1 MSVAQPRA
9 DSTDASPSG
18 ASPADASP
26 ADGSPADR
34 SPLTVG
40 FIGAGSMGAPMVE
53 RLLAAGHAVH
63 LYARRSDVSARFTDL
78 GAQLGS
84 SATAVAGAA
93 DVLIVCPF
101 SQAQLFEILVSGG
114 ALAAMRPGS
123 VLVQHATVSPTAV
136 RELAAQAAAGEVAVL
151 DAPVS
156 GTSDSIRAGRLTV
169 LVGGDKDAADLV
181 EPLLGAYSATVVR
194 TGEVGSASIVKLV
207 NNLTFAAHVQTA
219 IAADTLGRSLGL
231 DTNLLMG
238 ALSVCSANSA
248 AIQALGILGSPEA
261 FAQFA
266 LPYLRKDVAL
276 IEQVAADLG
285 LDVGLLGD
293 IVRNGPAVLTGDS

>member
-18 ASPADASP
+18 ASPA
-26 ADGSPADR
+26 GG

-53 RLLAAGHAVH
+53 RLLAAGHTVH

-78 GAQLGS
+78 GAQLGP
-84 SATAVAGAA
+84 SATEVAGAV

-123 VLVQHATVSPTAV
+123 VLVQHATVSPTAI
-136 RELAAQAAAGEVAVL
+136 RELATQAAAGGVAVL

-169 LVGGDKDAADLV
+169 LVGGDKAAADLV
-181 EPLLGAYSATVVR
+181 EPILGAYSATVVR
-194 TGEVGSASIVKLV
+194 TGEVGSASVVKLV

-219 IAADTLGRSLGL
+219 IAADNLGRSLGL
-231 DTNLLMG
+231 DTDLLMG
-238 ALSVCSANSA
+238 ALGVCSANSS
-248 AIQALGILGSPEA
+248 AIQLLGAIGSTKALAE
-261 FAQFA
+261 FA

-276 IEQVAADLG
+276 VEQVAADLG
-285 LDVGLLGD
+285 LDVGFLGSVVHD
-293 IVRNGPAVLTGDS
+293 GPAELTGDA